1 MRRPARAA
9 LTSLTLLFPASCQA
23 PGTTDSAHSPA
34 AAPAGSVGLAR
45 EVVAYRED
53 LGLLRRRYD
62 VPLSAR
68 HRDVASAWLREQL
81 AAWDAMP
88 WDPLDTAARIDWHC
102 LRDHAWR
109 ELAAREREAAEVL
122 AAAGLVGFAQP
133 LVRLCEERRDLL
145 PVDARA
151 AAAALDGAARS
162 ARDVAARVERGEF
175 AALELAVATRT
186 ADRLAALQRALE
198 AWFRYFDGY
207 DPQFSWWCRTPWR
220 AASEAITN
228 LVGTVRRQLVD
239 ARSAGSS
246 LPGAPIGEPALLQE
260 LAFEHI
266 PYTPSELIAIAERE
280 FAWCDA
286 EMARA
291 SAELG
296 FGDDWRRAMEHV
308 KTCHREPGEQPQLVA
323 ALAREAVDFLEQ
335 RELLTI
341 PPLARDGWRM
351 SMLSPEA
358 QKVNPFFLGG
368 EVIQLSFPTDGMT
381 HDEKLQSLR
390 SNNEHFC
397 RATVH
402 HELIPGHWLQQYML
416 ARHRPEREL
425 FESPFWIEGWALHW
439 EMRFYELGL
448 ARTAEDRVGMLYWR
462 KHRCARIVFSLNYHL
477 GNWSAQQ
484 CIDYLVE
491 RVGHEPAAA
500 EGEVRRSIGGT
511 YPPLYQAA
519 YMLGGLQFRALHR
532 ELVPSRM
539 TEREFH
545 DRVLRLG
552 ALPVSLV
559 RLSLTDAAVP
569 RQLEP
574 WRFAGEP
581 SSR

>member
-1 MRRPARAA
+1 MRRTVRALA
-9 LTSLTLLFPASCQA
+9 TLATLFPASCQTPQEA
-23 PGTTDSAHSPA
+23 ASQAVAATASPGLRD
-34 AAPAGSVGLAR
+34 

-53 LGLLRRRYD
+53 LELLGRRFD
-62 VPLSAR
+62 VPMSAR
-68 HRDVASAWLREQL
+68 HRESTEAWLRSRL
-81 AAWDAMP
+81 AAWDAVP
-88 WDPLDTAARIDWHC
+88 FEGLDRDARVDWHC
-102 LRDHAWR
+102 LRDHALR
-109 ELAAREREAAEVL
+109 QLAEREREAREL
-122 AAAGLVGFAQP
+122 AQAGALVAFAQP
-133 LVRLCEERRDLL
+133 LVALCEQRRELL
-145 PVDARA
+145 PVDAKA
-151 AAAALDGAARS
+151 AAAALDAAARD
-162 ARDVAARVERGEF
+162 ARLLVGRVENGEF
-175 AALELAVATRT
+175 QALELAVASRT
-186 ADRLAALQRALE
+186 AARLAALQRTLE
-198 AWFRYFDGY
+198 SWFRHHDGY
-207 DPQFSWWCRTPWR
+207 DPDFSWWCRAPWR
-220 AASEAITN
+220 EAN
-228 LVGTVRRQLVD
+228 DALGALVGAVRRVLVD
-239 ARSAGSS
+239 ARSAGAS
-246 LPGAPIGEPALLQE
+246 LPGAPIGEAALLQE

-266 PYTPSELIAIAERE
+266 PYTPAELVAVAERE

-286 EMARA
+286 EMAAA
-291 SAELG
+291 SAALG
-296 FGDDWRRAMEHV
+296 FGDDWRKALEHV
-308 KTCHREPGEQPQLVA
+308 KTRHREPGEQPQLVA
-323 ALAREAVDFLEQ
+323 DLAREAIDFLEQ
-335 RELLTI
+335 RQLLTV

-368 EVIQLSFPTDGMT
+368 EVIQVSFPTDGMT
-381 HDEKLQSLR
+381 HSEKLQSLR

-402 HELIPGHWLQQYML
+402 HELVPGHWLQQYML

-448 ARTAEDRVGMLYWR
+448 PKGPEDRVGMLYWR

-477 GNWSAQQ
+477 GNWSARQ

-511 YPPLYQAA
+511 YPPLYQTA

-532 ELVPSRM
+532 ELVPGRM

-559 RLSLTDAAVP
+559 RLSLVEESVP
-569 RQLEP
+569 RELQP
-574 WRFAGEP
+574 WRFAGDTGA
-581 SSR
+581 R

>member
-1 MRRPARAA
+1 MRRLARAA
-9 LTSLTLLFPASCQA
+9 LTSLTLLFPASCQV
-23 PGTTDSAHSPA
+23 PGTAQPAPAPA
-34 AAPAGSVGLAR
+34 AAAADPTGLAG
-45 EVVAYRED
+45 EIVAYRAD
-53 LGLLRRRYD
+53 LELLRRRFD
-62 VPLSAR
+62 APMSAK
-68 HRDVASAWLREQL
+68 HREVASAFLRARL
-81 AAWDAMP
+81 AAWDAMT
-88 WDPLDTAARIDWHC
+88 WDTLDTASRIDAHC
-102 LRDHAWR
+102 LRDHARR
-109 ELAAREREAAEVL
+109 ELAARDREAAEL
-122 AAAGLVGFAQP
+122 QSAAGLVAFAQP
-133 LVRLCEERRDLL
+133 LVKLCEDRRELL
-145 PVDARA
+145 PVDAKA
-151 AAAALDGAARS
+151 AAAALDAAARS

-186 ADRLAALQRALE
+186 ADRLAALQRALD
-198 AWFRYFDGY
+198 AWFQHFDGY

-220 AASEAITN
+220 DANDALAS
-228 LVGTVRRQLVD
+228 LVGAVRRHLVD

-246 LPGAPIGEPALLQE
+246 LPGAPIGEQALLQE

-266 PYTPSELIAIAERE
+266 PYSPAELVAIAERE

-308 KTCHREPGEQPQLVA
+308 KTRHREPGEQPQLVA
-323 ALAREAVDFLEQ
+323 ALAREAIEFLEQ
-335 RELLTI
+335 HELLTI

-381 HDEKLQSLR
+381 HAEKLQSLR

-425 FESPFWIEGWALHW
+425 FETPFWIEGWALHW
-439 EMRFYELGL
+439 EMRFYDLGL
-448 ARTAEDRVGMLYWR
+448 PKTAEDRVGMLYWR

-477 GNWSAQQ
+477 GNWSARQ

-559 RLSLTDAAVP
+559 RLSLGDGPVP
-569 RQLEP
+569 RELEP

-581 SSR
+581 SAR

>member
-1 MRRPARAA
+1 MRRLTAAA
-9 LTSLTLLFPASCQA
+9 LTSLTLLGPASCQA
-23 PGTTDSAHSPA
+23 PPTAGA
-34 AAPAGSVGLAR
+34 AATTREADATGLAR
-45 EVVAYRED
+45 EIVSHRAD
-53 LGLLRRRYD
+53 LQLLRRRFD
-62 VPLSAR
+62 TPMSAK
-68 HRDVASAWLREQL
+68 HRDLASNWLREQL

-88 WDPLDTAARIDWHC
+88 WETLDTAARIDWHC
-102 LRDHAWR
+102 LRDHARR
-109 ELAAREREAAEVL
+109 ELAAREREAAEL
-122 AAAGLVGFAQP
+122 QSAAGIVAFAQP
-133 LVRLCEERRDLL
+133 LVALCEQRRELL
-145 PVDARA
+145 PVDAKTA
-151 AAAALDGAARS
+151 AATLDTAARS
-162 ARDVAARVERGEF
+162 ARELTARTDKGEF

-186 ADRLAALQRALE
+186 AERLAALQRAVE
-198 AWFRYFDGY
+198 SWFRHHDGY

-220 AASEAITN
+220 EANEALSGLVAS
-228 LVGTVRRQLVD
+228 VRRNLVD

-246 LPGAPIGEPALLQE
+246 LPGAPIGEQALLQE

-266 PYTPSELIAIAERE
+266 PYTPAELIAIAERE

-308 KTCHREPGEQPQLVA
+308 KTRHREPGEQPQLVA
-323 ALAREAVDFLEQ
+323 ALAREAIEFLEQ

-341 PPLARDGWRM
+341 PPLAREGWRM

-381 HDEKLQSLR
+381 HGEKLQSLR

-402 HELIPGHWLQQYML
+402 HELIPGHWLQHYML
-416 ARHRPEREL
+416 ERHRPEREL

-448 ARTAEDRVGMLYWR
+448 AKTAEDRVGMLYWR

-477 GNWSAQQ
+477 GNWSARQ

-532 ELVPSRM
+532 ELVPQHM
-539 TEREFH
+539 TERDFH

-559 RLSLTDAAVP
+559 RLSLGSEPVP
-569 RQLEP
+569 RELQP
-574 WRFAGEP
+574 WRFAEET
-581 SSR
+581 STR

>member
-1 MRRPARAA
+1 MRRTVRALA
-9 LTSLTLLFPASCQA
+9 TLATLFPASCQTPQEGA
-23 PGTTDSAHSPA
+23 SQVA
-34 AAPAGSVGLAR
+34 AAAASTGLR
-45 EVVAYRED
+45 DEVVAYRED
-53 LGLLRRRYD
+53 LALLGRRFD
-62 VPLSAR
+62 VPMSAR
-68 HRDVASAWLREQL
+68 HRESTEAWLRSRL
-81 AAWDAMP
+81 AAWDAVP
-88 WDPLDTAARIDWHC
+88 FEGLDRDARVDWHC
-102 LRDHAWR
+102 LRDHAR
-109 ELAAREREAAEVL
+109 RQLAEREREAREL
-122 AAAGLVGFAQP
+122 ALAGALVAFAQP
-133 LVRLCEERRDLL
+133 LVALCEQRRELL
-145 PVDARA
+145 PVDAKA
-151 AAAALDGAARS
+151 AAAALDAAARD
-162 ARDVAARVERGEF
+162 ARQLVGRVENGEF
-175 AALELAVATRT
+175 QALELAVASRT
-186 ADRLAALQRALE
+186 AARLAALQRTLE
-198 AWFRYFDGY
+198 SWFRHHDGY
-207 DPQFSWWCRTPWR
+207 DPDFSWWCRTPWR
-220 AASEAITN
+220 DSNESLGA
-228 LVGTVRRQLVD
+228 LVGAVRRVLVD
-239 ARSAGSS
+239 ARSAGAS
-246 LPGAPIGEPALLQE
+246 LPGAPIGEAALLQE

-266 PYTPSELIAIAERE
+266 PYTPAELVAVAERE

-286 EMARA
+286 EMAAA
-291 SAELG
+291 SAALG
-296 FGDDWRRAMEHV
+296 FGDDWRKALEHV
-308 KTCHREPGEQPQLVA
+308 KTRHREPGEQPQLVA
-323 ALAREAVDFLEQ
+323 DLAREAIDFLEQ
-335 RELLTI
+335 RQLLTV

-368 EVIQLSFPTDGMT
+368 EVIQVSFPTDGMT
-381 HDEKLQSLR
+381 HGEKLQSLR

-402 HELIPGHWLQQYML
+402 HELVPGHWLQQYML

-448 ARTAEDRVGMLYWR
+448 PKGPEDRVGMLYWR

-477 GNWSAQQ
+477 GNWSARQ

-532 ELVPSRM
+532 ELVPGRM

-559 RLSLTDAAVP
+559 RLSLLEEPVP
-569 RQLEP
+569 RELQP
-574 WRFAGEP
+574 WRFAGDTDA
-581 SSR
+581 R

>member
-1 MRRPARAA
+1 MRTMVAA
-9 LTSLTLLFPASCQA
+9 LTSLTLLVHAACQA
-23 PGTTDSAHSPA
+23 PGA
-34 AAPAGSVGLAR
+34 AGTHHTALDAGSSGLAG
-45 EVVAYRED
+45 EIVSYRAD
-53 LGLLRRRYD
+53 LELLRRRFD
-62 VPLSAR
+62 VPMSAK
-68 HRDVASAWLREQL
+68 HREVATSWLRDKLES
-81 AAWDAMP
+81 WDALE
-88 WDPLDTAARIDWHC
+88 WEALDTAARIDWHS
-102 LRDHAWR
+102 LHDHARR
-109 ELAAREREAAEVL
+109 ELVARAREAAEL
-122 AAAGLVGFAQP
+122 DEAAGLVAFAKP
-133 LVRLCEERRDLL
+133 LVTLCEQRRELL

-151 AAAALDGAARS
+151 AAATLDAAARS
-162 ARDVAARVERGEF
+162 ARDLTARLDRGEF
-175 AALELAVATRT
+175 TSLGLAVATRT
-186 ADRLAALQRALE
+186 ADRLGALQRSLE
-198 AWFRYFDGY
+198 SWFRHSDGY
-207 DPQFSWWCRTPWR
+207 DPWFSWWCRAPWR
-220 AASEAITN
+220 EANEALGALT
-228 LVGTVRRQLVD
+228 GAVRRNLVD
-239 ARSAGSS
+239 ARGAGAS
-246 LPGAPIGEPALLQE
+246 LPGAPIGEQALLQE

-266 PYTPSELIAIAERE
+266 PYSPAELVAIAERE

-291 SAELG
+291 SNELG

-308 KTCHREPGEQPQLVA
+308 KTRHREPGEQPQLVA
-323 ALAREAVDFLEQ
+323 ELAREAVEFLEE

-341 PPLARDGWRM
+341 PALARDGWRM
-351 SMLSPEA
+351 TMLSPEA

-368 EVIQLSFPTDGMT
+368 EVIQVSFPTDGMT
-381 HDEKLQSLR
+381 HGEKLQSLR

-416 ARHRPEREL
+416 TRHRPEREL

-439 EMRFYELGL
+439 EMRFYDLGL

-477 GNWSAQQ
+477 GNWSARQ

-500 EGEVRRSIGGT
+500 EGEVRRSIGGA

-539 TEREFH
+539 NERDFH

-552 ALPVSLV
+552 ALPVPLV
-559 RLSLTDAAVP
+559 RLSLLDAPVP

-574 WRFAGEP
+574 WRFAGETT
-581 SSR
+581 SR